1 MLIQYHNDDDLS
13 IDYINVEFR
22 DIDYSKWRSY
32 NQQGQYDCVEAM
44 LKHYLYQLDCTRE
57 YASGRPMVTTFPI
70 YQDRLNDYYYWLVK
84 ITNPIQYNIWLDE
97 LIDRH
102 RSNIK
107 FETLN
112 PYKGSIK
119 TNKPVKIK
127 KKKELVSS
135 AWVRQETKDLF
146 TGCTKYIYQNVNTG
160 DSHISDNPDE
170 LEGLNASKK
179 KTTKIKSKVSDIPLS
194 AMTFSFKKK

>member
-1 MLIQYHNDDDLS
+1 MLIQYHNNDDLN

-107 FETLN
+107 FEALN
-112 PYKGSIK
+112 PYEGSIK
-119 TNKPVKIK
+119 TKKLVKVK
-127 KKKELVSS
+127 KKKELISP
-135 AWVRQETKDLF
+135 AWVRQDTKDLF
-146 TGCTKYIYQNVNTG
+146 TGEVKYVYQNLNTG
-160 DSHISDNPDE
+160 KSYISDDPDE
-170 LEGLNASKK
+170 LEKLNNPKK

-194 AMTFSFKKK
+194 AMTFSFKK